1 MNCNL
6 MRLLATLFA
15 TLMLIATMS
24 CSRNKEGKNYQDVSD
39 DDPVMNAAIAKAKA
53 TTDDFVK
60 AFHAQKAGTTDFS
73 VKKPYPT
80 PNGEQEHMW
89 IAVTEEKDGMLHG
102 IVANEAEATREVT
115 NGQPVTLKLS
125 EISDWKYT
133 DGKKLV
139 GGYTIRYFYDKMSPQ
154 EKQEFLKESGM
165 EM

>member
-1 MNCNL
+1 

-15 TLMLIATMS
+15 TLLLVTATS
-24 CSRNKEGKNYQDVSD
+24 CSPNKEGKNYQDVSD
-39 DDPVMNAAIAKAKA
+39 NDPVMNAAIAKAKA
-53 TTDDFVK
+53 TADDFVK
-60 AFHAQKAGTTDFS
+60 AFHAPTSQMTDFS

-89 IAVTEEKDGMLHG
+89 IAVTEEKDGVVHG

-154 EKQEFLKESGM
+154 EKKDFLKESGV

>member
-1 MNCNL
+1 
-6 MRLLATLFA
+6 MRLFA
-15 TLMLIATMS
+15 TIFAALLLIAATG
-24 CSRNKEGKNYQDVSD
+24 CSRNKEGNNYQDVSAN
-39 DDPVMNAAIAKAKA
+39 DPAMNAAIAKARA
-53 TTDDFVK
+53 TTNDFVK
-60 AFHAQKAGTTDFS
+60 AFHAPTPQMKDFL

-89 IAVTEEKDGMLHG
+89 IVVSEEKDGVLRGM
-102 IVANEAEATREVT
+102 VANEAEATREVT

-139 GGYTIRYFYDKMSPQ
+139 GGYTIRYFYDRMTPE
-154 EKQEFLKESGM
+154 EKQEFLKESGV